1 MSFEPDLPIVTRSSE
16 PVNEGLG
23 DAEAEDEVQH
33 IPPSN
38 NDERVNVP
46 SPHHFADECAIVAVA
61 IIILV
66 PIILDFLTLLIGLTF
81 LLLSLV
87 MYILIV
93 AFVLL
98 IILSFTFLACYG
110 FMLRYAFHI
119 LRPWLWDSV
128 DPAFAQ
134 IIHELLPFP
143 DVKI

>member
-61 IIILV
+61 II
-66 PIILDFLTLLIGLTF
+66 
-81 LLLSLV
+81 

-128 DPAFAQ
+128 DPAFAK